1 MKKFGVL
8 LAAGLLLVAS
18 AQAGFTVATFSSPSG
33 GSSAPLFTVD
43 WSSNS
48 VTGGWDDSQNNL
60 TLEFMWPL
68 AGTFENVWFEMD
80 GLVITSQPV
89 PLEYGITSGGTINF
103 YEDGTATDPLMTIT
117 FASGYV
123 TKFGFGS
130 DDVVFS
136 GSMIPYTLS
145 EEQFS
150 FSFAAIQSLK
160 KKNGFEAFSATA
172 AFNSSAIPE
181 PATLAILGTGALLV
195 LGRRKRI

>member
-18 AQAGFTVATFSSPSG
+18 AQAGFTVATFSSPSS

-43 WSSNS
+43 WSNNS
-48 VTGGWDDSQNNL
+48 VTGGWDDSRTNL
-60 TLEFMWPL
+60 TLEFVWPV
-68 AGTFENVWFEMD
+68 AGVFNNVWFEMD
-80 GLVITSQPV
+80 DLVITSQPV
-89 PLEYGITSGGTINF
+89 AQEYGITSGGTITF

-123 TKFGFGS
+123 NKFGFGS
-130 DDVVFS
+130 DDAVFS

-160 KKNGFEAFSATA
+160 KIRGFEAFSATA

-181 PATLAILGTGALLV
+181 PATLAILGVGALV
-195 LGRRKRI
+195 VFGRRKRA